1 MANKKISELTSAS
14 TLTGTEEFAV
24 VQSAETKK
32 STLTVLQHYIVNTLE
47 PTNLTVVSGG
57 GDIDLGDSTYNNA
70 EIIVLSWSGASDT
83 IELTL
88 PDATTSTNT
97 NRAFR
102 IITDSTYT
110 TNTKADLTPK
120 AGQTLDGSSDAYRIN
135 KAYEGIKVFSN
146 GVEWFIIQKKAS

>member
-1 MANKKISELTSAS
+1 MANKKISELTTASA
-14 TLTGTEEFAV
+14 LTGSEEFAL
-24 VQSAETKK
+24 VQSSTTKK

-47 PTNLTVVSGG
+47 PTNLSVVSGG
-57 GDIDLGDSTYNNA
+57 GTIDLGDSTYNNA
-70 EIIVLSWSGASDT
+70 EIIVLSWSGGSDT

-110 TNTKADLTPK
+110 TNTKADLTPI

-135 KAYEGIKVFSN
+135 KAYEGIMVFSN

>member
-1 MANKKISELTSAS
+1 MANKKISELTTAS
-14 TLTGTEEFAV
+14 TLTGSEEFAL
-24 VQSAETKK
+24 VQSSTTKK
-32 STLTVLQHYIVNTLE
+32 STLTVLQHYIVNKLE
-47 PTNLTVVSGG
+47 PTNLTLVSGG
-57 GDIDLGDSTYNNA
+57 ADIDLGDSAYDNA
-70 EIIVLSWSGASDT
+70 EIIVLSWSGGSDT

-88 PDATTSTNT
+88 PDATTSNNT

-120 AGQTLDGSSDAYRIN
+120 SGQTLDGSSDAYRIN
-135 KAYEGIKVFSN
+135 KSYEGIKVFSN

>member
-1 MANKKISELTSAS
+1 MANKKISELTTAS
-14 TLTGTEEFAV
+14 TLTGTEEFAL
-24 VQSAETKK
+24 VQSSSTKK

-57 GDIDLGDSTYNNA
+57 GDIDLGDSTYDNA
-70 EIIVLSWSGASDT
+70 EIIVLSWSGANDT
-83 IELTL
+83 IQLTL
-88 PDATTSTNT
+88 PDATSTNNT

-110 TNTKADLTPK
+110 TNTKADLTPR

-135 KAYEGIKVFSN
+135 KSYEGIMVFSN

>member
-1 MANKKISELTSAS
+1 MKQNFKSFINLLTISSVVFT
-14 TLTGTEEFAV
+14 TGLFAV
-24 VQSAETKK
+24 SEHTQK
-32 STLTVLQHYIVNTLE
+32 SYDNK
-47 PTNLTVVSGG
+47 
-57 GDIDLGDSTYNNA
+57 Y
-70 EIIVLSWSGASDT
+70 
-83 IELTL
+83 
-88 PDATTSTNT
+88 TTSTNT

-110 TNTKADLTPK
+110 TNTKADLTPI

>member
-1 MANKKISELTSAS
+1 MEVT
-14 TLTGTEEFAV
+14 
-24 VQSAETKK
+24 
-32 STLTVLQHYIVNTLE
+32 
-47 PTNLTVVSGG
+47 
-57 GDIDLGDSTYNNA
+57 IDLGDSTYNNA

-110 TNTKADLTPK
+110 TNTKADLTPI